1 MTVHELARARSE
13 QQHNPQEQLREV
25 HEQHVLEVH
34 HTQAQD
40 HLRGLQ
46 LLDRVADLQDLEA
59 GEVCA
64 EEINPQ

>member
-1 MTVHELARARSE
+1 MTVHELPRARSE
-13 QQHNPQEQLREV
+13 HQHNPQEQRREV

-59 GEVCA
+59 GELFA